1 MAHNLRKSKGRN
13 PVRLHVQMYRDVIDS
28 PQYAALSPRAVK
40 LLLDVYAQFRGY
52 NNGDLSA
59 ALSLMKPRGWSS
71 KDQLK
76 KAIDELL
83 TAQFLGISRRPRAR
97 REPILYFLTFLAI
110 DECDGKHDVSSTRVA
125 ANEWRQIIAPQ
136 HGRDCP
142 VARGNKAHI
151 AIKTTEIVP
160 IDSAKRGI
168 KTVSLPRSTGT
179 FLDIPSG
186 HHLLEASH
194 G

>member
-1 MAHNLRKSKGRN
+1 
-13 PVRLHVQMYRDVIDS
+13 MYRDVIDS

-76 KAIDELL
+76 KAIDELIK
-83 TAQFLGISRRPRAR
+83 AQFLGISRQPRAR

-110 DECDGKHDVSSTRVA
+110 DECDGKHDVRSTRVA
-125 ANEWRQIIAPQ
+125 VNDWRQIIVP
-136 HGRDCP
+136 HCKRVCP
-142 VARGNKAHI
+142 AARGNKAHI